1 MLILIRHAKVLFNW
15 KKKYT
20 AAGFAAAQAAYDQAP
35 IERITDLEIRRIR
48 DALSEQ
54 FELYTSTLKRS
65 IETAAVLFPDKTPI
79 QLPELSEIPI
89 YPYRDSDKEI
99 ALRRWLF
106 WGRVQWFCNHLRQK
120 RTKQTVEHEVADL
133 IARMHNKNVVI
144 VGHAFQMT
152 VMLHILARHYP
163 VQKPLRIK
171 NLDTARC
178 FIYEKDELFFNGLK
192 TKRRGN

>member
-15 KKKYT
+15 EKKYT

-48 DALSEQ
+48 DALPEQ

-65 IETAAVLFPDKTPI
+65 IETTAVLFPDKTPI

-99 ALRRWLF
+99 ALQRWLF
-106 WGRVQWFCNHLRQK
+106 WGRVQWFCNHPWQK
-120 RTKQTVEHEVADL
+120 RTKRTVEHEVADL
-133 IARMHNKNVVI
+133 IVRMHNKNAVI
-144 VGHAFQMT
+144 VGHGFQMT
-152 VMLHILARHYP
+152 IMLNILARHYP

-171 NLDTARC
+171 NLDTVRC
-178 FIYEKDELFFNGLK
+178 FIYGKDEDYFKGLK
-192 TKRRGN
+192 IKQ